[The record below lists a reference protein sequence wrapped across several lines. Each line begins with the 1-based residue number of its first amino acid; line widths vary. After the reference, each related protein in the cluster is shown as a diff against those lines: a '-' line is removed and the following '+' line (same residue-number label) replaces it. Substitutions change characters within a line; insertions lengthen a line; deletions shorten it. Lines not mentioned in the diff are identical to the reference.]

1 MHIPGLSSLWKLV
14 TAAINWLS
22 SRSIRRAEA
31 CRDFRATFNRELAGL
46 YPMPSN
52 WPKATGIEPRLRA
65 VFPAL
70 QSAVATFRPF
80 VPTQDR
86 AKFDEAWLN
95 YHTSTKR
102 AIDQD
107 YTHYMNITSTSL
119 NSYGGE
125 TVIAAN
131 GKEQFKRN
139 VDRLL
144 SFAQDV

>member
-1 MHIPGLSSLWKLV
+1 M
-14 TAAINWLS
+14 TAVINWLS
-22 SRSIRRAEA
+22 SRSTRRAEA
-31 CRDFRATFNRELAGL
+31 GQAFRATFNQELTGL

-52 WPKATGIEPRLRA
+52 WPKATGIEPRLRT

-80 VPTQDR
+80 VPARDR
-86 AKFDEAWLN
+86 AEFDEAWLN
-95 YHTSTKR
+95 YHASTKR

-107 YTHYMNITSTSL
+107 YTHYMSMTSTSL
-119 NSYGGE
+119 NSFGGQ
-125 TVIAAN
+125 TVIATN

-144 SFAQDV
+144 SFAQHV